1 MKIGLALS
9 GGGARGIAHL
19 GVIKALNELNI
30 QPNMIA
36 GTSAGSIAG
45 AMTAAGYSPD
55 YVFEIIQSVGI
66 SNYLKLSFNLM
77 GLFSLEKLEKILL
90 EHIPHNSYQHLKIPL
105 VVCATDIEKSEMVYF
120 SEGELAK
127 TIMASCCLP
136 GIFSPIKFQD
146 RLLVDG
152 GIVNNLPIEPLESH
166 CDFIIGVNV
175 TPISNEMPIKTAKD
189 VLMKSL
195 FTAIN
200 KNSSE
205 KLKQC
210 DIAIEPHE
218 IFRYDGLN
226 LKKAKE
232 LYQLGYE
239 SALKS
244 LEGKLSNVL

>member
-19 GVIKALNELNI
+19 GVIKALNELGI
-30 QPNMIA
+30 KPSMIA

-45 AMTAAGYSPD
+45 TMTAAGYSPEFTFD
-55 YVFEIIQSVGI
+55 IIQSSGI
-66 SNYLKLSFNLM
+66 SNFLKLSFNRF
-77 GLFSLEKLEKILL
+77 GLFNLDKLESVFLK
-90 EHIPHNSYQHLKIPL
+90 HIPHNSFENLKIPM
-105 VVCATDIEKSEMVYF
+105 VICATDIEKGEAVYF

-127 TIMASCCLP
+127 AVLASCCLP
-136 GIFSPIKFQD
+136 GIFSPIKFQG

-152 GIVNNLPIEPLESH
+152 GILNNLPIEPLQNH

-175 TPISNEMPIKTAKD
+175 TPISNSMPIKSAKD

-200 KNSSE
+200 QNSSE
-205 KLKQC
+205 KLSRC

-218 IFRYDGLN
+218 IFRFDGLN
-226 LKKAKE
+226 LKKSKE
-232 LYQLGYE
+232 LFDLGYQ
-239 SALKS
+239 SAMQQ
-244 LEGKLSNVL
+244 LEGKMSNII